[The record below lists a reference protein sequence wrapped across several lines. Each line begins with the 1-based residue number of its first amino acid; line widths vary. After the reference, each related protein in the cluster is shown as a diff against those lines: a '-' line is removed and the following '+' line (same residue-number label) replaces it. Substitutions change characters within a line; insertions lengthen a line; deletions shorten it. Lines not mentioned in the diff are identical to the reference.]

1 MHTRILICYNP
12 IQMITRFGK
21 ATLVS
26 DICTHLAAS
35 IALVLRLSSEGS
47 RYYCLGF
54 LLGRRGRCDNNA
66 NSALLNLTSNYIY
79 SVHFSLHILGPCA
92 GRPISECY
100 FCRYLT
106 ARRIISI
113 QRRETGR
120 VCADSMRPR
129 FRYAT
134 PSCRHPNFLRS
145 SVITSRDALL
155 PTSNY
160 DGKENAGNVFAFV

>member
-1 MHTRILICYNP
+1 MHTRILICYIP

-35 IALVLRLSSEGS
+35 VALVLRLSSEGN
-47 RYYCLGF
+47 RYFCLAF

-66 NSALLNLTSNYIY
+66 NSALLILTPNHIQA
-79 SVHFSLHILGPCA
+79 VHSSLQNQGPGA

-100 FCRYLT
+100 FCRDLT

-113 QRRETGR
+113 LRRRTGR

-134 PSCRHPNFLRS
+134 PSCRQPNFLS
-145 SVITSRDALL
+145 SSMITSRDASAREQL
-155 PTSNY
+155 
-160 DGKENAGNVFAFV
+160 